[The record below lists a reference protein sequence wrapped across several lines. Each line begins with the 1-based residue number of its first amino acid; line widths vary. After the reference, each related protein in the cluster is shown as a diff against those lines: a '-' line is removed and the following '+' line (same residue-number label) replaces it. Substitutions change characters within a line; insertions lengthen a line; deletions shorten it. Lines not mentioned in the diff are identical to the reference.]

1 MLCIIVIPIKSPC
14 LNLNQSI
21 SIIGG
26 KMQIQSRWDMG
37 GIDTEIQGK
46 LIFLS
51 IEEAKEL
58 YGRLG
63 MAISH
68 YNDTESMAIQHDIW
82 FENRE
87 RSER

>member
-1 MLCIIVIPIKSPC
+1 M
-14 LNLNQSI
+14 NLRQMAMNQLI

-46 LIFLS
+46 FIFLP

-58 YGRLG
+58 YGKLSW
-63 MAISH
+63 AISH
-68 YNDTESMAIQHDIW
+68 YNETENMAIQHDIW

-87 RSER
+87 RSEQ